1 MFLHVRGIVTY
12 QQKISVWCVGQLR
25 FRTVKLTERRVSPKQ
40 KYFQSFPGG
49 ETKKKI
55 SLKKTH
61 QLFSNSGP
69 LFQRPEE
76 VAPRSPCEDF
86 RIPHSAKRAS
96 RMRAA
101 DTGVPLKRARV
112 SPIHQCPRTS
122 WIRNITSVLSRPG
135 SMRVRAKGTTAP
147 RDFPT
152 CAPAISSCF
161 GVSPP
166 TEGGK
171 MCKMRTTRERAM
183 RSNAAKPTPSV
194 RWPRQRPARCQV
206 GRRMGASPRFS
217 GGKVHFV
224 HVNSVIVE
232 LILMVIMRGRDT

>member
-1 MFLHVRGIVTY
+1 MRRFHVVHFIRCMWTY
-12 QQKISVWCVGQLR
+12 DYHVIHKFFGQL
-25 FRTVKLTERRVSPKQ
+25 
-40 KYFQSFPGG
+40 
-49 ETKKKI
+49 
-55 SLKKTH
+55 
-61 QLFSNSGP
+61 SNSGP
-69 LFQRPEE
+69 LFQRPELT
-76 VAPRSPCEDF
+76 PRSPREDF

-96 RMRAA
+96 RMRDA

-183 RSNAAKPTPSV
+183 KSNVAKPTPNV
-194 RWPRQRPARCQV
+194 RCPRQRPARCQV
-206 GRRMGASPRFS
+206 GRRNGASPGFS

-232 LILMVIMRGRDT
+232 VTRRSAAMKPQVNLAHQGGRAS

>member
-1 MFLHVRGIVTY
+1 MTTVSSTNKFFWSG
-12 QQKISVWCVGQLR
+12 VGQLR
-25 FRTVKLTERRVSPKQ
+25 LEVPENRI
-40 KYFQSFPGG
+40 FQFFPR
-49 ETKKKI
+49 EA
-55 SLKKTH
+55 TH
-61 QLFSNSGP
+61 QFSNSGP
-69 LFQRPEE
+69 LFQRPE
-76 VAPRSPCEDF
+76 VPPRSPCEDF

-96 RMRAA
+96 RMRDA

-122 WIRNITSVLSRPG
+122 WIRNIASVLSRPG

-152 CAPAISSCF
+152 CAPAISICF

-166 TEGGK
+166 TEGGN

-183 RSNAAKPTPSV
+183 RSNVAKPTPSV

-206 GRRMGASPRFS
+206 GRRKGASPGFS
-217 GGKVHFV
+217 GGSVHFV

-232 LILMVIMRGRDT
+232 LILMVIMRRRGTHGKVKFVR